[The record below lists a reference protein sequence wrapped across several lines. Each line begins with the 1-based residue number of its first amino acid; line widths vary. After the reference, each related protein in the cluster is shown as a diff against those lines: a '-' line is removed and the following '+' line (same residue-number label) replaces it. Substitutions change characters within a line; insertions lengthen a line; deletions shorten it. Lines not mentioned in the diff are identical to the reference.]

1 MSEQSEPPCALMVVL
16 GTCLEI
22 KTSQLFSQR
31 TSRPEGLAQPS
42 VTWLKARFD
51 GAPKYSAEEKCGPD
65 GTPNLFTFLKPFQVV
80 YALGVCYSLQHE
92 KGLDP
97 HPTS

>member
-1 MSEQSEPPCALMVVL
+1 M
-16 GTCLEI
+16 
-22 KTSQLFSQR
+22 QR